1 MLSNALGKVI
11 PVTNRGRLILSW
23 TQKSLK
29 S

>member
-11 PVTNRGRLILSW
+11 LVMNRGRLILSW